1 MERHDLD
8 WNWLRSGLVAP
19 GVFLLACTLAWG
31 AATAYGS
38 RARATL
44 EGERQ
49 SLASLEAERNDLT
62 DRREAR
68 RKFARLYK
76 DLSNDGVVG
85 PEHRLAWIQAT
96 RDAAS
101 ELALPYLRYSTGTQ
115 RPFEADWLV
124 PGVAAPVL
132 ASPMDVQLGLVH
144 EGDLLA
150 LLDLLRA
157 APGLLQVQSC
167 SLEMPVRDVG
177 PQPDKPNVTGS
188 CQLVMY
194 SIPRE
199 AAVAAVTPE
208 S

>member
-1 MERHDLD
+1 MDRRELD
-8 WNWLRSGLVAP
+8 WSYLRSGLVGPAA
-19 GVFLLACTLAWG
+19 FLLACTLAWG
-31 AATAYGS
+31 ATTVYGG

-44 EGERQ
+44 DSERQ
-49 SLASLEAERNDLT
+49 SLASLEAERDELT
-62 DRREAR
+62 ERREAR
-68 RKFARLYK
+68 RRFARLYK
-76 DLSNDGVVG
+76 DLATAGVVG

-96 RDAAS
+96 RDAAAD
-101 ELALPYLRYSTGTQ
+101 LGLPYLRYSTGTQ
-115 RPFEADWLV
+115 KPFEADWLV

-132 ASPMDVQLGLVH
+132 ASPMDLQLGLVH
-144 EGDLLA
+144 EGDLLD
-150 LLDLLRA
+150 LLDRLRA

-167 SLEMPVRDVG
+167 SLEMLAADGG
-177 PQPDKPNVTGS
+177 PEPGKANLTGN

>member
-1 MERHDLD
+1 MGRHELD
-8 WNWLRSGLVAP
+8 WSYLRAGLTGPV
-19 GVFLLACTLAWG
+19 VFLLVCTLALG
-31 AATAYGS
+31 AATVYGG
-38 RARATL
+38 RARETL
-44 EGERQ
+44 DSERQ
-49 SLASLEAERNDLT
+49 SLTSLEAERDELT
-62 DRREAR
+62 ERREAR
-68 RKFARLYK
+68 RRYARLYK

-96 RDAAS
+96 RDAATD
-101 ELALPYLRYSTGTQ
+101 LGLPYLRYSTGTQ
-115 RPFEADWLV
+115 KPFEADWLV

-132 ASPMDVQLGLVH
+132 ASPMDLQLGLVH
-144 EGDLLA
+144 EGDLLD
-150 LLDLLRA
+150 LLGRLRA

-167 SLEMPVRDVG
+167 SLEMPAVADG
-177 PQPDKPNVTGS
+177 PEPGKANLTGN